1 MLGGSETCSD
11 LFWFYGLAMDDQV
24 ALLRDPHQPIR
35 REVAYLIV
43 ARIGRQP
50 AIRRR
55 VLSRWA
61 SSDDARWALAE
72 PSALL
77 LCDARKKLDAWWDS
91 ASLTDSERGYLIQ
104 HRGDDE
110 PPAHA
115 VRVESGVLRA
125 YLEMKSAN
133 D

>member
-11 LFWFYGLAMDDQV
+11 LFWFYGLAVDDQV

-77 LCDARKKLDAWWDS
+77 LCDARK
-91 ASLTDSERGYLIQ
+91 SLTRGGI
-104 HRGDDE
+104 R
-110 PPAHA
+110 
-115 VRVESGVLRA
+115 RR
-125 YLEMKSAN
+125 
-133 D
+133 